1 MITEKHT
8 YTYADYEKL
17 PEGAPYQ
24 LIGGEL
30 VKSPSPVPYHQDLTG
45 KLHEIFLPLKKAG
58 KGRVYF
64 APIDV
69 YLKKT
74 ETYQPDLIFIS
85 SERLEIIGEK
95 KIEGAPDIIAEV
107 LSPST
112 AYYDL
117 RHKREEYRKAGVR
130 EYWIVDPMEAS
141 IEIYE
146 NTGDNFDLYASARGK
161 GKVHSRLYPEIA
173 VDAEEFFRE

>member
-8 YTYADYEKL
+8 YTYDDYEKL

-30 VKSPSPVPYHQDLTG
+30 VKSPSPVPYHQGLTG
-45 KLHEIFLPLKKAG
+45 KLYEIFLPLKEAG

-64 APIDV
+64 APIDI
-69 YLKKT
+69 YLKDT

-85 SERLEIIGEK
+85 AARLKIIGKK
-95 KIEGAPDIIAEV
+95 KIEGAPDIVAEV

-161 GKVHSRLYPEIA
+161 GSVRSGLYPEIE